1 MALGMAGTTR
11 SACRI
16 NFLPKA
22 LNSSLL
28 SQLARR
34 SNVKYGLEPTRCIE
48 EAITEIKTTT
58 EGWSEA
64 GVSRIVAK
72 SGWSRRM
79 PKKPKTFSNARLPSH
94 GSSKQNLGNCALRRV
109 WRGSGAIR
117 ASVRLKASTRSI

>member
-1 MALGMAGTTR
+1 MSDQFSTEGVD
-11 SACRI
+11 
-16 NFLPKA
+16 
-22 LNSSLL
+22 SSLL
-28 SQLARR
+28 SQLARH

-79 PKKPKTFSNARLPSH
+79 PKKPKTVSNARLPSH